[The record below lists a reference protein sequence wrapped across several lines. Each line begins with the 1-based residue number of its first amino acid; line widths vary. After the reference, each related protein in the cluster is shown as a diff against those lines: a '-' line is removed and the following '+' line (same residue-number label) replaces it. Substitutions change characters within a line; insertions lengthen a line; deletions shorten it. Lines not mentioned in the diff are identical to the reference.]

1 MKKSPRWMPVPAQA
15 VGTRVF
21 AGAGRFGRSSGWRAS
36 ALLFAGLA
44 PALITLGC
52 GGAGAHSERTP
63 IPVSVQEVEKQLRLG
78 QGARYT
84 ASITPAA
91 QVEVSFR
98 IAGYVKELR
107 MAPGI
112 NGRPRPLQ
120 AGDRVRRGDILAELR
135 SDEYAVKVRQA
146 EAQLSEGQS
155 GLAAA
160 KAQLREAQAG
170 LERARDEMTRAKNLF
185 DANSL
190 TVRDYE
196 AAKTQHEIAE
206 ARIQGIQAQIAG
218 IEAKLGGARA
228 LVEEAQLASD
238 DAILV
243 APIHGTILKRLAEV
257 GSFVGPGRPVF
268 LIADTESVRASL
280 GVPDLDLAQLR
291 LGTPVSLTAEAVP
304 GRQFQ
309 GQVISVAP
317 AADPRTRVFDVEVD
331 LPNKDG
337 LLRIGMICSI
347 ILDSDG
353 ENPDPLTLIPINS
366 VVRSK
371 SNPGR
376 YAVYVVQDD
385 EGRKTSKLREV
396 ELGETL
402 GSRVEVTSGVEV
414 GEQVIT
420 AGSGMVED
428 GDRVRIVSW

>member
-1 MKKSPRWMPVPAQA
+1 M
-15 VGTRVF
+15 
-21 AGAGRFGRSSGWRAS
+21 
-36 ALLFAGLA
+36 LFAGLA
-44 PALITLGC
+44 PALFTLGC
-52 GGAGAHSERTP
+52 RDAGAHAERTP
-63 IPVSVQEVEKQLRLG
+63 IPVSVQAVDKQPPIR

-98 IAGYVKELR
+98 IAGYVRELR
-107 MAPGI
+107 MTPGI

-135 SDEYAVKVRQA
+135 SDEYVVKVRQA
-146 EAQLSEGQS
+146 EAQLSEGRS
-155 GLAAA
+155 GLVAA

-170 LERARDEMTRAKNLF
+170 LERARDEMTRAEYLF
-185 DANSL
+185 EANSL

-196 AAKTQHEIAE
+196 AAKTQHEVAE
-206 ARIQGIQAQIAG
+206 ARIQAIQAQIAG
-218 IEAKLGGARA
+218 IEARLGGARA
-228 LVEEAQLASD
+228 LVDEAQLASD
-238 DAILV
+238 DAVLV
-243 APIHGTILKRLAEV
+243 APIDGTILKRLAEV

-268 LIADTESVRASL
+268 LIADTESVRASF
-280 GVPDLDLAQLR
+280 GVPDLDLAELR

-304 GRQFQ
+304 GRQFH

-317 AADPRTRVFDVEVD
+317 AADPRTRIFDVEVD
-331 LPNKDG
+331 LPNSDRF
-337 LLRIGMICSI
+337 LRIGMICSLS
-347 ILDSDG
+347 LDSDG
-353 ENPDPLTLIPINS
+353 ESSDPLPLIPINS

-385 EGRKTSKLREV
+385 EGRKTSRLREV

-402 GSRVEVTSGVEV
+402 GSRVEVTSGVDV
-414 GEQVIT
+414 GEEVIT
-420 AGSGMVED
+420 AGSRMVED